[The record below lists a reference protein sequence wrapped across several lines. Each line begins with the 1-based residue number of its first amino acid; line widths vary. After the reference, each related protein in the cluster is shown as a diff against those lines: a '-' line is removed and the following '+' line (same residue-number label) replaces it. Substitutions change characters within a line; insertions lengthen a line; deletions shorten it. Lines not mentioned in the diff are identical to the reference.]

1 MIPANNVVLP
11 EQYDLIKKT
20 VAKDATKDEL
30 ELFLYDCQ
38 RQGVHPLDKL
48 IHFTKRGGRYT
59 PITSIDFMRMKA
71 LQTGAY
77 AGCSNPTFTGTIGKD
92 DYTCTMSVYRFVQ
105 GEKCEFSA
113 TVRYAEYCPPK
124 GQDHLWARMQS
135 VMLQKVC
142 ESVCLRRGFADTLHG
157 LYTHEEMAQAVRPS
171 QKIAPVSLRQ
181 KLGIE
186 AVPED
191 VEEEI
196 SLPEPVANAWIDPP
210 QIELQVVAQPETS
223 MTVWPVGKHKGVP
236 LADVPSAYLEWGVKN
251 LTTAVL
257 RLAAITELLQRKE
270 AEGEA

>member
-1 MIPANNVVLP
+1 MMPAVKTVLP
-11 EQYDLIKKT
+11 EQVSLIKKT
-20 VAKDATKDEL
+20 IAKDATNDEL
-30 ELFLYDCQ
+30 DLFLYDCQ

-48 IHFTKRGGRYT
+48 IHFTKRSGRYT

-92 DYTCTMSVYRFVQ
+92 DYTCTMSVYRLVQ
-105 GEKCEFSA
+105 GKKCEFSA

-124 GQDHLWARMQS
+124 GQDHMWARMAS
-135 VMLQKVC
+135 VMLSKVC
-142 ESVCLRRGFADTLHG
+142 ESVCLRRGFADMLHG
-157 LYTHEEMAQAVRPS
+157 LYTHEEMAQAEKPKV
-171 QKIAPVSLRQ
+171 APTSLRE

-196 SLPEPVANAWIDPP
+196 SSPDPVENTWTDSP
-210 QIELQVVAQPETS
+210 QIELQVVAQPETP

-251 LTTAVL
+251 LTTAAL
-257 RLAAITELLQRKE
+257 RLTAITELLQRKE
-270 AEGEA
+270 GE